1 MNKLYNVGDFIVYKK
16 DVCKVKEIKN
26 NKLNKTDYYILSP
39 IDDESLI
46 IDTPTNNKMGYI
58 RDVMSKKDANDLI
71 NKIPEIEP
79 LTNINDKLLERTY
92 KDLLYNGNHE
102 DLIKIIKTAYLRND
116 TRLKNNKKLSEKDN
130 IYFKQAEKYL
140 YNEISVSLKISFEDT
155 KNYIINR
162 VVEIINN

>member
-1 MNKLYNVGDFIVYKK
+1 
-16 DVCKVKEIKN
+16 
-26 NKLNKTDYYILSP
+26 
-39 IDDESLI
+39 
-46 IDTPTNNKMGYI
+46 
-58 RDVMSKKDANDLI
+58 MSKKDANDLI

>member
-16 DVCKVKEIKN
+16 SVCKIKEIKN
-26 NKLNKTDYYILSP
+26 NKLNGTDYYILSP

-58 RDVMSKKDANDLI
+58 RDIMSKETANNLI

-92 KDLLYNGNHE
+92 KDLLYNGTCE
-102 DLIKIIKTAYLRND
+102 DLIKIIKTTYLRND
-116 TRLKNNKKLSEKDN
+116 NRLKNNKKLSEKDN

-140 YNEISVSLKISFEDT
+140 YNEISVSLNMSFEDT